1 VSSEGPDKGK
11 GGNFEDH
18 DRLARVLWEQARR
31 QGLVHLYTGNGKG
44 KTTAALGLALRA
56 LGRDRKVA
64 VIQFLKRTTIM
75 TGEMV
80 FAEKMGGPLIIRQFG
95 ASRFATKQEQRAV
108 AESGHT
114 VERGW
119 EVARELVTTGDH
131 DLVVLDEITHVVKNG
146 QIKLADL
153 IDLVR
158 HKARSV
164 ELVLTGRYAPPELLE
179 VCDYVTEMREIK
191 HPYHN
196 GVRAREGT
204 EY

>member
-1 VSSEGPDKGK
+1 ME
-11 GGNFEDH
+11 EH
-18 DRLARVLWEQARR
+18 DQLARVLWEQARR

-56 LGRDRKVA
+56 LGRDRKVV
-64 VIQFLKRTTIM
+64 VIQFLKRTSVM

-80 FAEKMGGPLIIRQFG
+80 FAEKMTGPLTIRQFG
-95 ASRFATKQEQRAV
+95 ASRFASRKEKQAV
-108 AESGHT
+108 EDSGQT

-119 EVARELVTTGDH
+119 EVARESVTDAVN

-146 QIKLADL
+146 QVPLKEL
-153 IDLVR
+153 ITLVQD
-158 HKARSV
+158 KARSV

-204 EY
+204 EF

>member
-1 VSSEGPDKGK
+1 M
-11 GGNFEDH
+11 NEDH
-18 DRLARVLWEQARR
+18 DRLARVLWEQARG

-64 VIQFLKRTTIM
+64 VVQFLKRTSVK

-80 FAEKMGGPLIIRQFG
+80 FAEKMGGPLTIRQFG
-95 ASRFATKQEQRAV
+95 ASRFATREEKLAV
-108 AESGHT
+108 EESGQT
-114 VERGW
+114 VARGW
-119 EVARELVTTGDH
+119 EVARGLVTRGEH

-146 QIKLADL
+146 QIPLEDL
-153 IDLVR
+153 IGLV
-158 HKARSV
+158 KGKTPSV
-164 ELVLTGRYAPPELLE
+164 ELVLTGRHAPPELLE
-179 VCDYVTEMREIK
+179 VCDYVTEMKEIK

-204 EY
+204 EF